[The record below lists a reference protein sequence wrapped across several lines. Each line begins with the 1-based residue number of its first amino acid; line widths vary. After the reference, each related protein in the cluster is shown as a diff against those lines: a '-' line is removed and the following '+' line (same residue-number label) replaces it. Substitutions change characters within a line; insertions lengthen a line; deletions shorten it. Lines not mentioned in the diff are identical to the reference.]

1 MKELVAIAEDE
12 RERDRDKSK
21 VESVANVVKFTSS
34 SQWKLL
40 KEQVKII
47 F

>member
-1 MKELVAIAEDE
+1 MNLQQLLKMRE
-12 RERDRDKSK
+12 RVRDRDKSK
-21 VESVANVVKFTSS
+21 VESVANVVKFTSL

-40 KEQVKII
+40 KEQVKSI